1 MTSFAF
7 VLLAAWCATLTV
19 IDLRTRRLPN
29 VLTGIGAAAVLGYAA
44 GSGRLG
50 VALGGALL
58 LALPYLL
65 VHLLAPTACGA
76 GDAKLA
82 VGLGAAAGLGGS
94 TAWVAA
100 ALGGPLLT
108 AAVGLV
114 VLGARG
120 PAARGSPA
128 DRRLPHGPAMCAA
141 TLLALL
147 PVAG

>member
-1 MTSFAF
+1 M
-7 VLLAAWCATLTV
+7 
-19 IDLRTRRLPN
+19 
-29 VLTGIGAAAVLGYAA
+29 GGAG
-44 GSGRLG
+44 G
-50 VALGGALL
+50 LGGA
-58 LALPYLL
+58 
-65 VHLLAPTACGA
+65 
-76 GDAKLA
+76 
-82 VGLGAAAGLGGS
+82 
-94 TAWVAA
+94 TAWGAA

-108 AAVGLV
+108 AAVGLA